1 MNILFLGVLFFF
13 PLLIIVA
20 WISGEIWNKRWLR
33 ILSGVSFLLIAVFVG
48 VFVGALKCLNY
59 NTWYGG
65 ATQDLLQESLR
76 QMEEGKT
83 ENVKKTFKE
92 IVEKY
97 QPTYENR
104 ANYDLLVK
112 EAVEKMK
119 RSEQAGKCE
128 K

>member
-1 MNILFLGVLFFF
+1 MNTLFLGVLLLF

-59 NTWYGG
+59 NAWYGG
-65 ATQDLLQESLR
+65 ATQELLQESLR
-76 QMEEGKT
+76 QMEEGKN
-83 ENVKKTFKE
+83 ENVKKAFKE

-104 ANYDLLVK
+104 ANYDQLVR

-119 RSEQAGKCE
+119 ESKQVE